1 MRGYYRGSGRRL
13 NTRKKKNDKDS
24 AVDTE
29 RPRQR
34 GLAQLAIGACLALGG
49 CASQPDRL
57 PIEAGDVCGG
67 QRAELAK
74 FQGYYGTVIAPGID
88 G

>member
-1 MRGYYRGSGRRL
+1 MPHIAGILSGFGSKTQYPEEKENDRGS
-13 NTRKKKNDKDS
+13 
-24 AVDTE
+24 AMDTE

-34 GLAQLAIGACLALGG
+34 RLAQIAIGACLALGA

-74 FQGYYGTVIAPGID
+74 FQGYYSGR
-88 G
+88 